1 MNDGSNGLEVAERI
15 KRSAPEIKIIAVTSM
30 IEANWIKKARSIG
43 IESFWYKEASKE
55 TIISVMDR
63 TVAGESVYP
72 DEEPSVRIGIADSH
86 EFTERE
92 KDVLRAMTIGAS
104 NAAIAEKLGITEGT
118 VKTHIR
124 NMMEKTGCE
133 NRRQLAI
140 RARVSGIVI
149 SEEEI

>member
-30 IEANWIKKARSIG
+30 LEANWIKKARSIG